1 MAAPKD
7 RPKFG
12 PFFIL
17 GVFFALFIGLPSSW
31 KIITQSAFDEF
42 QAPIW
47 EITSRIS
54 DLSNYWG
61 HQADSKKTLISKNRD
76 LARIRADWTVHENN
90 KENWEN
96 EISRLKDLR
105 LRLVILQK
113 EIGIDPEVSFQP
125 IIARVTHR
133 NLSAW
138 WQELSLRKGTNQ
150 KVYPGMGVVFSH
162 GIVGRIKQSGF
173 NASKVELSTN
183 PNFRIVAHFQGD
195 DRPVTFQGDGI
206 LPGGKPMGVVLDV
219 PHDIT
224 IEKNKPLLLKTS
236 ALGGTFPS
244 GLHIGTVR
252 MLEESGDGLFKNGKV
267 ILHKDL
273 GKVPEVLVL
282 RPTLPQIK
290 QD

>member
-1 MAAPKD
+1 
-7 RPKFG
+7 
-12 PFFIL
+12 
-17 GVFFALFIGLPSSW
+17 
-31 KIITQSAFDEF
+31 
-42 QAPIW
+42 
-47 EITSRIS
+47 
-54 DLSNYWG
+54 
-61 HQADSKKTLISKNRD
+61 
-76 LARIRADWTVHENN
+76 
-90 KENWEN
+90 
-96 EISRLKDLR
+96 
-105 LRLVILQK
+105 ILQK
-113 EIGIDPEVSFQP
+113 ELGIDPEASFQP

-150 KVYPGMGVVFSH
+150 KIFPGMGVVFSH
-162 GIVGRIKQSGF
+162 GIVGRIKRSGF
-173 NASKVELSTN
+173 NSSKVELCTN

-206 LPGGKPMGVVLDV
+206 LPGGKPIGVVLDV

-224 IEKNKPLLLKTS
+224 IEKGKPLFLKTS

-273 GKVPEVLVL
+273 GKVPEVSVL
-282 RPTLPQIK
+282 RPTPPQGK
-290 QD
+290 QE